1 MQQDAYPASSPIG
14 DPASEQPTT
23 SPLPTSDE
31 FRPVVLQVMAD
42 GQERSIHAI
51 HELTAIHAGLS
62 EEMRQERIPS
72 GQLRYVNRINWACSG
87 LYQAGLL
94 RRPRRGHYVI
104 TDDGLTVK
112 ARNLASYSERDME
125 EWPAWRAYQREIAA
139 RRNSESTTA
148 ATPGTPANPGA
159 PVAAERPDDPIEL
172 MSEAEKAFN
181 AKVETE
187 LRKRLQEASPEFFE
201 KAVIDLLWA
210 MGYGGTHG
218 GKQHLGRSGDGGI
231 DGIIR
236 QDALGLT
243 NIFVQAKRYS
253 DTNRVGDP
261 EIRNFI
267 GAMDTRGAT
276 LGVFITTSTFLP
288 SAQRTAQGYRHGRI
302 ILIDGLKLT
311 TLMLAYGVAVHKARE
326 FVLFEIDDDFFDEDL
341 T

>member
-1 MQQDAYPASSPIG
+1 M
-14 DPASEQPTT
+14 
-23 SPLPTSDE
+23 
-31 FRPVVLQVMAD
+31 
-42 GQERSIHAI
+42 
-51 HELTAIHAGLS
+51 
-62 EEMRQERIPS
+62 
-72 GQLRYVNRINWACSG
+72 
-87 LYQAGLL
+87 

-112 ARNLASYSERDME
+112 ARNLTSYSEREME
-125 EWPAWRAYQREIAA
+125 EWPTWRAYQQEIAA
-139 RRNSESTTA
+139 RRNSEPTTPT
-148 ATPGTPANPGA
+148 TPVTT
-159 PVAAERPDDPIEL
+159 EHPDDPIEL

-218 GKQHLGRSGDGGI
+218 GKQHLGRSGDGGV

-311 TLMLAYGVAVHKARE
+311 ALMLAYGVAVHKARE